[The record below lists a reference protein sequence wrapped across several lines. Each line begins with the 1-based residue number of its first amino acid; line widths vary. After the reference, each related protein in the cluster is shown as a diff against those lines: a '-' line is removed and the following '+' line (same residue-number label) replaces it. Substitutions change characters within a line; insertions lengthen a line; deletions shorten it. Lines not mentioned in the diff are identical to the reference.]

1 MVFQGSQT
9 PHYQRQTSPQTKK
22 FFKNTISSI
31 LNRQKNKWN
40 EVFLDDW
47 VIPTTWETLS
57 TNKVRWLKISKAVAW
72 TIISALLEKYMYY
85 LKYEKNVSPKTI
97 ENYSLR
103 LNRFLEFC
111 GDIEI
116 DKVNRMQLLDY
127 RMALHKNKLNVKTI
141 NYHIVAIRAF
151 LKFVLKNDIDCMSPD
166 KLELAK
172 TLPRE
177 VNYLDDK
184 DIWKILAAPLECA
197 KNELKQARDFAILQF
212 LYGTGLRVTELI
224 MLQKKDIKLDSNQ
237 FSVVGKWS
245 KLRSVFA
252 TKSAIDALK
261 KYQEKRNDT
270 SPYLFIS
277 LSRNGFWEHLSRN
290 SIEEIVKKYAAL
302 AGIGKKV
309 TPHTLRHSFATALI
323 KKWADIR
330 AVQTLL
336 WHASITTT
344 QIYTHVDDKHLQKV
358 HDLLEG

>member
-1 MVFQGSQT
+1 MDLKKHQT
-9 PHYQRQTSPQTKK
+9 QTKLQHHSPDNK
-22 FFKNTISSI
+22 IFFKN
-31 LNRQKNKWN
+31 
-40 EVFLDDW
+40 
-47 VIPTTWETLS
+47 
-57 TNKVRWLKISKAVAW
+57 KISW
-72 TIISALLEKYMYY
+72 TTISALLEKYVFY
-85 LKYEKNVSPKTI
+85 LQYEKNVSPKTI

-116 DKVNRMQLLDY
+116 SQVNRMQLLDY
-127 RMALHKNKLNVKTI
+127 RMALHQNNLNVKTI

-151 LKFVLKNDIDCMSPD
+151 LRFILKNDIDCMSPD

-172 TLPRE
+172 TPPRE
-177 VNYLDDK
+177 VNYLDEK
-184 DIWKILAAPLECA
+184 DIGKILAAPLEYT
-197 KNELKQARDFAILQF
+197 KNELQQTRDFAILQF

-252 TKSAIDALK
+252 TKHAIEALK
-261 KYQEKRNDT
+261 KRNKIRNDS

-277 LSRNGFWEHLSRN
+277 LSRNGFGEHLSRN
-290 SIEEIVKKYAAL
+290 SIEDIVKKYAKF
-302 AGIGKKV
+302 GWISKRV
-309 TPHTLRHSFATALI
+309 TPHTLRHSFATSLI

-358 HDLLEG
+358 HELLDN